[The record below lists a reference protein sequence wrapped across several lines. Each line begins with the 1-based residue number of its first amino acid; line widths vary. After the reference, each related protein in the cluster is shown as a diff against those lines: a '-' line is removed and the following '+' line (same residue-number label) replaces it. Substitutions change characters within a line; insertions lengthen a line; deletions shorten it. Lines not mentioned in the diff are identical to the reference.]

1 MSSNFFV
8 FGLVVILAL
17 GLGIVFLHEQVHVFI
32 NNGTGQDS
40 RIVFGVYDGF
50 IPFVGV
56 EKTGAVE
63 RDLTNAEIAHSF
75 NESINYNLTPLL
87 FGLMLLTVMGF
98 SEVLK
103 KMDVKK

>member
-1 MSSNFFV
+1 MDNSFFV

-17 GLGIVFLHEQVHVFI
+17 GLGTVFLHEQVHVFI

-63 RDLTNAEIAHSF
+63 RDLLVRKA
-75 NESINYNLTPLL
+75 
-87 FGLMLLTVMGF
+87 
-98 SEVLK
+98 
-103 KMDVKK
+103 

>member
-1 MSSNFFV
+1 MVDSFFV

-17 GLGIVFLHEQVHVFI
+17 GLGTVFLHEQVHVFV
-32 NNGTGQDS
+32 NEGTGQDS
-40 RIVFGVYDGF
+40 RLVFGVYDGF

-103 KMDVKK
+103 RMDVKR